1 MGKIYLTSS
10 QLHINIHAETHIQT
24 QSSAFSLGFSLPS
37 IIRPGFLP
45 IGKHPFFLHC
55 LRLSAILCGPRLN
68 SARGQEYPHMA
79 HLNGTGHIDHRHPA
93 LKIQRGSATAPLIH
107 SLALTRP
114 RNQQRE
120 RNTRAREAASAR
132 RDATLNSRCGKT
144 TAVSDGTNF
153 RSQVPDKWRQISAR
167 RQKLLPAAAEYSAL
181 VVAWE
186 KFIRS
191 HKDVSAK

>member
-120 RNTRAREAASAR
+120 RNTRAREAASVMQR
-132 RDATLNSRCGKT
+132 RTVGVEKQRLSPMEQTSDVKCQINGVRYQPGDKNCSRLRLNIQRWWWRGRNSLEVIKM
-144 TAVSDGTNF
+144 
-153 RSQVPDKWRQISAR
+153 SQQHDW
-167 RQKLLPAAAEYSAL
+167 
-181 VVAWE
+181 
-186 KFIRS
+186 
-191 HKDVSAK
+191 